1 MLGSGRLTIGDNR
14 IMDTGTQEP
23 KPRDNSIPGYPN
35 LRTTGR
41 PKGTPNKVNQTFRE
55 TITKLLSDNS
65 ANVGVWLARVSEDDP
80 AKALDLLAKLAE
92 YAAPKLSKVEQTIE
106 GNITHGYAFK
116 IERPSR
122 PAIDGQCEPVQ
133 ALEHSS
139 DQPLDVV
146 VGNVH
151 SLPVPTRQEKDS

>member
-1 MLGSGRLTIGDNR
+1 MSETHTTTDNAPNQYAHLNRNGR
-14 IMDTGTQEP
+14 
-23 KPRDNSIPGYPN
+23 KP
-35 LRTTGR
+35 
-41 PKGTPNKVNQTFRE
+41 GTPNKATKTFRE

-65 ANVGVWLARVSEDDP
+65 ANVGVWLERVSEDDP

-133 ALEHSS
+133 ALEQSP
-139 DQPLDVV
+139 DQTLDVV
-146 VGNVH
+146 AGNVH

>member
-1 MLGSGRLTIGDNR
+1 MLTMSETQTATDDAPARYAHLNRNGR
-14 IMDTGTQEP
+14 
-23 KPRDNSIPGYPN
+23 KP
-35 LRTTGR
+35 
-41 PKGTPNKVNQTFRE
+41 GTPHKATKTFRE

-65 ANVGVWLARVSEDDP
+65 ANVGVWLERVSEDDP

-122 PAIDGQCEPVQ
+122 PAIDGQCEPVP

-139 DQPLDVV
+139 DQTLDIVSD
-146 VGNVH
+146 NVRP
-151 SLPVPTRQEKDS
+151 LPVPMRQEKDS

>member
-1 MLGSGRLTIGDNR
+1 MKGQ
-14 IMDTGTQEP
+14 QEP
-23 KPRDNSIPGYPN
+23 ANKTPEHYAHLNRNGRKP
-35 LRTTGR
+35 
-41 PKGTPNKVNQTFRE
+41 GTPNKATKTFRE

-65 ANVGVWLARVSEDDP
+65 ANVGVWLERVSEDDP

-92 YAAPKLSKVEQTIE
+92 YAAPKLSKVEQTID

-133 ALEHSS
+133 AIEQSP

-146 VGNVH
+146 SGNVH
-151 SLPVPTRQEKDS
+151 PLPVSARQEKDS

>member
-1 MLGSGRLTIGDNR
+1 MSETQTATDDAPARYAHLNRNGR
-14 IMDTGTQEP
+14 
-23 KPRDNSIPGYPN
+23 KP
-35 LRTTGR
+35 
-41 PKGTPNKVNQTFRE
+41 GTPNKATKTFRE

-65 ANVGVWLARVSEDDP
+65 ANVGVWLERVSEDDP

>member
-1 MLGSGRLTIGDNR
+1 MNENQTPVDDTPNQYAHLNRNGR
-14 IMDTGTQEP
+14 
-23 KPRDNSIPGYPN
+23 KP
-35 LRTTGR
+35 
-41 PKGTPNKVNQTFRE
+41 GTPNKATKTFRE

-65 ANVGVWLARVSEDDP
+65 ANVGIWLERVSQDDP

-133 ALEHSS
+133 AITN
-139 DQPLDVV
+139 DPGNPLDIV

-151 SLPVPTRQEKDS
+151 SLPVSARQEKDS

>member
-1 MLGSGRLTIGDNR
+1 MNEQQEQANPIPDHYAHLNRNGR
-14 IMDTGTQEP
+14 
-23 KPRDNSIPGYPN
+23 KP
-35 LRTTGR
+35 
-41 PKGTPNKVNQTFRE
+41 GTPNKATKTFRE

-65 ANVGVWLARVSEDDP
+65 ANVGVWLERVSEDDP

-122 PAIDGQCEPVQ
+122 PAIDGLCENVQ
-133 ALEHSS
+133 ALEQSPDQTLDIVS
-139 DQPLDVV
+139 D
-146 VGNVH
+146 NVH
-151 SLPVPTRQEKDS
+151 SLPVSAANEKP

>member
-1 MLGSGRLTIGDNR
+1 MSETHTTTDNAPNQYAHLNRNGR
-14 IMDTGTQEP
+14 
-23 KPRDNSIPGYPN
+23 KP
-35 LRTTGR
+35 
-41 PKGTPNKVNQTFRE
+41 GTPNKATKTFRE

-65 ANVGVWLARVSEDDP
+65 ANVGVWLERVSEDDP